1 MNIFV
6 AILIISDFVVLSFR
20 FLILISP
27 FHIKLQFG
35 LNQTWLCPNY
45 KPQRKSCQYESIK
58 NPTELCI
65 NSTIVL
71 LLYLLSQT
79 GGIFYCL
86 KFFWNLGVQK
96 HLLIPNKWRVFEK
109 WRQFCRQLTWTQ
121 NIFWNDDGTFAVTK
135 NIYKNLSEM
144 IQNSASLSA
153 NIMRGLFELFVNIS
167 ESGCNFALSQ
177 CK

>member
-35 LNQTWLCPNY
+35 QNQTWLCPNY

-79 GGIFYCL
+79 GGHFLLSEIFL
-86 KFFWNLGVQK
+86 KFGCAKVPSNSKQVKDVWKVTAILPSTDMDTKYFLKWWRHFCRHEK
-96 HLLIPNKWRVFEK
+96 HL
-109 WRQFCRQLTWTQ
+109 
-121 NIFWNDDGTFAVTK
+121 
-135 NIYKNLSEM
+135 
-144 IQNSASLSA
+144 
-153 NIMRGLFELFVNIS
+153 
-167 ESGCNFALSQ
+167 
-177 CK
+177 